1 MSILLPIETRSCIK
15 IFHINFFV
23 AVIIPWKCKST
34 SVSVRIRSLYYKI
47 MPIIHI
53 KTKEPVKA
61 LYSAC
66 EQSWATIEYFQT

>member
-47 MPIIHI
+47 MTIIHI